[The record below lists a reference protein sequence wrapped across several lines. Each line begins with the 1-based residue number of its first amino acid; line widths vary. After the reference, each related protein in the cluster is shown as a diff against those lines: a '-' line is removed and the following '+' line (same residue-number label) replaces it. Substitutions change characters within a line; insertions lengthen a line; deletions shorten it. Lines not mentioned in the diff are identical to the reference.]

1 MEKQQLIIFTDLDG
15 TFLSHQDYSYLALNQ
30 VLPMIREQDIPLVFC
45 SSKTRKE
52 IDRLRREIGNH
63 HPFIVEN
70 GGAVLW
76 PEYYFPA
83 ADTRTRRL
91 GEYRVLELGTPR
103 AQLLA
108 VLQSIRT
115 ELGAPIRSF
124 ADMTAEELAEA
135 SGLPLDTAL
144 MAMEREYDEP
154 FEILTLDGSV
164 TSQVITRI
172 EQAGL
177 NCTRGGRY
185 WHILGDNDKGKA
197 CRLLRERFRQ
207 RYSQMITIGLGDS
220 ANDLPMLQVVDFP
233 VLVKRADGTYDA
245 AIIDAL
251 PKILLADGVGPEG
264 WAQAILPL
272 LANFG

>member
-1 MEKQQLIIFTDLDG
+1 MEKKQLIIFTDLDG
-15 TFLSHQDYSYLALNQ
+15 TFLRHQDYSYSALNQ
-30 VLPMIREQDIPLVFC
+30 VLPIIRERDIPLVFC

-52 IDRLRREIGNH
+52 IERLRREIENH

-70 GGAVLW
+70 GGAVFW
-76 PEYYFPA
+76 PEGYFPA
-83 ADTRTRRL
+83 ADTTTRRQ
-91 GEYRVLELGTPR
+91 GEYLVLELGTPR

-115 ELGAPIRSF
+115 ESGAPIRSF
-124 ADMTAEELAEA
+124 ADMTAEELVEA
-135 SGLPLDTAL
+135 SGLPLDTAQ

-154 FEILTLDGSV
+154 FEVLTLDGSV
-164 TSQVITRI
+164 TAQVITRI

-197 CRLLRERFRQ
+197 CRLLKERFRQ
-207 RYSQMITIGLGDS
+207 RYFQMITIGLGDS
-220 ANDLPMLQVVDFP
+220 ANDLPMLQVVDFA

-245 AIIDAL
+245 AIMDAL
-251 PKILLADGVGPEG
+251 PEILLADGVGPEG

-272 LANFG
+272 LANFV